1 MYLILEHY
9 ENEVTAV
16 GAVKE
21 LTENNVKEIIDKYMK
36 EIGDHHHKFDS
47 MYQSMHG
54 NYHVVTYEGDPG
66 TLASYFYVVK
76 IEEGFIGTTMYD
88 DFQ

>member
-21 LTENNVKEIIDKYMK
+21 LTEDSIKKVIDKYMK
-36 EIGDHHHKFDS
+36 EIGDYHHKFDS
-47 MYQSMHG
+47 MYPSMHG

-66 TLASYFYVVK
+66 TLASYFYVVEVK
-76 IEEGFIGTTMYD
+76 EDFMGITMYD

>member
-21 LTENNVKEIIDKYMK
+21 LTEDSVKEVIDKYMH

-47 MYQSMHG
+47 MCPSMHMG
-54 NYHVVTYEGDPG
+54 YYVVAYEGDPG
-66 TLASYFYVVK
+66 TLASYFYV
-76 IEEGFIGTTMYD
+76 IEVTEGFMGTTMYN